1 MSSHYQN
8 YNMPGMPGSKQS
20 SKQYAQQ
27 HHPAKH
33 HHQGYHH
40 PRDSRN
46 DASEVRNSMSYES
59 RGTISKNISND
70 MMKDDHSLATATTD
84 RIKYKKRSLIGIILL
99 SILITARCFFIYED
113 WKPSV
118 KTTET
123 FHNILKQPDTSN
135 SQGLKVLE
143 ESDNIDIDHLRGSF
157 STSKNESQCGVIFF
171 YHVNKVGGRTVQGK
185 IFGLSF
191 FLCNASV
198 LFC

>member
-1 MSSHYQN
+1 
-8 YNMPGMPGSKQS
+8 
-20 SKQYAQQ
+20 
-27 HHPAKH
+27 
-33 HHQGYHH
+33 
-40 PRDSRN
+40 
-46 DASEVRNSMSYES
+46 MSYEY

-70 MMKDDHSLATATTD
+70 MMKVDHSLATATTD

-99 SILITARCFFIYED
+99 SILITARCFFIYEG

-123 FHNILKQPDTSN
+123 SHNILKQPDTSN

-185 IFGLSF
+185 ISGLSLF
-191 FLCNASV
+191 SSV
-198 LFC
+198 TRQ